1 MWWFEKRSHLA
12 FGQQSEKLLNAR
24 YCALLAGA

>member
-12 FGQQSEKLLNAR
+12 FGQQSEELPNAR